1 TTDQWGNMA
10 YHLSTDDLST
20 VGVQLEQR
28 LNAVVDQAAV
38 QQLGYAPESLN
49 PTVVEPGL
57 HYEVVAEADIGH
69 VRFDQEQQQ
78 FERYGPGLEWEPIQV
93 ARNRRAESQALLG
106 LRDLGV
112 ATIEAQSGGHGEDEA
127 EAARERLVIAWRDYE
142 QRYGPIN
149 RSTEVWRQPPV
160 SQQRKVVAEL
170 ERQWRGELPDDGE
183 VSRNDVVVPEQL
195 RNQWL
200 QQAAQPVFVRR
211 EQPHLAFFGG
221 DPKLGL
227 LRAMESFDERTQ
239 TATPGALMTHNVV
252 EYRPRPERA
261 ESTLDAIAISLDE
274 TRRIDLDRVS
284 GLLDMDTTAA
294 REAVLDHAFVDPES
308 GELVSA
314 VAYLSGDVRA
324 KLDIA
329 RQ

>member
-1 TTDQWGNMA
+1 QRTTARREFARYGDLIGGVRLPAGAMRNSAGTDVMVDVLVFRRRKPDEEVSQASLDAWVEPGTMQMADSEGVSQVVGMSQYFATHPEQMIGDLRATTDQWGNMA

-20 VGVQLEQR
+20 VRVQLEQR

-49 PTVVEPGL
+49 ATVVEPGL

-69 VRFDQEQQQ
+69 VRFDHEHQQ
-78 FERYGPGLEWEPIQV
+78 FVRYGPALQWEPIQV

-160 SQQRKVVAEL
+160 SQQRKLVAEL

-200 QQAAQPVFVRR
+200 QQAAQ
-211 EQPHLAFFGG
+211 
-221 DPKLGL
+221 
-227 LRAMESFDERTQ
+227 
-239 TATPGALMTHNVV
+239 
-252 EYRPRPERA
+252 
-261 ESTLDAIAISLDE
+261 
-274 TRRIDLDRVS
+274 
-284 GLLDMDTTAA
+284 
-294 REAVLDHAFVDPES
+294 
-308 GELVSA
+308 
-314 VAYLSGDVRA
+314 
-324 KLDIA
+324 
-329 RQ
+329 